1 MGVYAKY
8 VLPRMLDLLC
18 RNKDAARLRAI
29 WVPRARGDVLELG
42 MGSGLNLPFYSQDV
56 RRVYG
61 VEPSL
66 EMSAIARK
74 RMHGERDVEFFL
86 QSAEERLPMGDNS
99 VDTVVST
106 WTLCTIPDVQRALRE
121 AKRLL
126 KPEGQMIFIEHGRSP
141 DPRVVAWQD
150 RLTPAWKH
158 IGGGC
163 HLNRP
168 IVELIEGAGFR
179 VGELKN
185 EYLPGPRLMTYIFQG
200 IAQKA

>member
-1 MGVYAKY
+1 
-8 VLPRMLDLLC
+8 
-18 RNKDAARLRAI
+18 
-29 WVPRARGDVLELG
+29 
-42 MGSGLNLPFYSQDV
+42 
-56 RRVYG
+56 
-61 VEPSL
+61 
-66 EMSAIARK
+66 
-74 RMHGERDVEFFL
+74 MHGERDVEFFL

-185 EYLPGPRLMTYIFQG
+185 EYLPGPRPMTYIFQG